1 MENKIYAYS
10 LDPNAAWK
18 GTTAGSEPN
27 RMLVLIMES
36 FLRASVMFCHVLFA
50 LNILLAEVVNWRHNP
65 ERRTNRPRSVG
76 ALKCEEFRANVGNRH
91 SRVTSASMCCVT
103 DVSLANP
110 PVMTAAR
117 GAHGSQTRISPPS
130 WRAAEQR
137 SRATSYAPAPI
148 QTVDDES

>member
-91 SRVTSASMCCVT
+91 SRVTATSMCSVT

-110 PVMTAAR
+110 R
-117 GAHGSQTRISPPS
+117 AHDRRKKCS
-130 WRAAEQR
+130 
-137 SRATSYAPAPI
+137 
-148 QTVDDES
+148 